1 MKLGKIVSVVR
12 NVSSLGNEEFY
23 EYYAGC
29 TVKYEHGVRKYDCNV
44 PSTAKKFI
52 DDSVKNKRV
61 KKVYT
66 RRHHY
71 YLADEFY

>member
-12 NVSSLGNEEFY
+12 NVSTCCEQHT
-23 EYYAGC
+23 YYGGC
-29 TVKYEHGVRKYDCNV
+29 TVKYEHGVRKYDLNI
-44 PSTAKKFI
+44 PATAQRFI

-61 KKVYT
+61 KKLYT

>member
-12 NVSSLGNEEFY
+12 NVCSSCEEKR
-23 EYYAGC
+23 YYAGC
-29 TVKYEHGVRKYDCNV
+29 TVKYEHGVRVYSSNV
-44 PSTAKKFI
+44 PATAQKFI

-61 KKVYT
+61 KELYT

-71 YLADEFY
+71 LLGDEFY

>member
-1 MKLGKIVSVVR
+1 MKLGKILSVVR
-12 NVSSLGNEEFY
+12 NVSATCEEKR
-23 EYYAGC
+23 YYAGC
-29 TVKYEHGVRKYDCNV
+29 TVKYEHGVRKYDLNV
-44 PSTAKKFI
+44 PATAQRFI

-66 RRHHY
+66 RKFHF

>member
-1 MKLGKIVSVVR
+1 MKLGKILSVSR
-12 NVSSLGNEEFY
+12 NVSSTCEEKR
-23 EYYAGC
+23 YYAGC
-29 TVKYEHGVRKYDCNV
+29 TVKYEHGVRKYDLNV
-44 PSTAKKFI
+44 PATAQRFI

-66 RRHHY
+66 RRYHF

>member
-12 NVSSLGNEEFY
+12 NVSSWGKEY
-23 EYYAGC
+23 GYYAGC
-29 TVKYEHGVRKYDCNV
+29 TVNYEHGVRKYDWNI
-44 PSTAKKFI
+44 PSTAQKFI

-66 RRHHY
+66 RRHRY